1 MQPFDVSLPP
11 RVDAT
16 TSGDVRYALAVALDS
31 VHEGDLTV
39 DASMVESLDVAGLG
53 VLVAAHRKARQRGV
67 RLVICDPNRGCCE
80 SWPSPAFT
88 GCSTSTGCT
97 PPSGTRW
104 VDALSLPASRCP
116 LR

>member
-39 DASMVESLDVAGLG
+39 DASLVESLDVAGLG

-67 RLVICDPNRGCCE
+67 RLVICDPQPRVLRIL
-80 SWPSPAFT
+80 AV
-88 GCSTSTGCT
+88 
-97 PPSGTRW
+97 TRLHR
-104 VDALSLPASRCP
+104 VLNLDRMHATVGYEVG
-116 LR
+116 